1 MKTILILLLSLL
13 VSCGGHGI
21 KNVCEE
27 KTVESKY
34 SSYEKVGEALKAQS
48 QGLSSETI
56 YIVFAA
62 DYCPAC
68 RKLFQVL
75 KKAGLEK
82 KVLFVDI
89 EKTWGF
95 LFSRE
100 MSVDNIPALAVVNS
114 NKTIQIKEGL
124 HEVYK
129 HLLSHAGKKRNI
141 ELIQGDM

>member
-1 MKTILILLLSLL
+1 MILLLSFLI
-13 VSCGGHGI
+13 SCGGHGI

-27 KTVESKY
+27 KRVESKY

-48 QGLSSETI
+48 QGLSTGTI

-75 KKAGLEK
+75 KKAGIEK

-100 MSVDNIPALAVVNS
+100 MSVDNIPALAVINS
-114 NKTIQIKEGL
+114 NKTIQIKEGF

-129 HLLSHAGKKRNI
+129 HLLSHAGKKRKI